1 MKGNQIPRIRIE
13 PSRMGTDGNGAAMLM
28 QAYGVTL
35 DEWQRLVIDCWL
47 GKDTAGQYT
56 VTSAGL
62 SVPRQNGKNCIV
74 EAREFYGLTVNGERI
89 LHTAHQV
96 RTAKKAFR
104 RLVNMFTDKAHPEI
118 IKAVKKIRYGIG
130 EESIELFN
138 GGMIEFTARSRQAAR
153 GYDGISLVVYDEAQE
168 LTNEQAE
175 AIMAVLSASA
185 TGTRQL
191 IYIGT
196 PPYIGCTGE
205 VFRRFREACI
215 VAAGRGEESKSS
227 WHEWGIAADA
237 VKDINASD
245 KRLWY
250 DANPALGYR
259 LTEEFT
265 VEEFKTLSAD
275 GFARERLGWWAKPA
289 EVESTLAIDAAIWD
303 RCKSDEEHPEGKTA
317 YGVKFTADGAEVV
330 LAGAVIPNVP
340 SSGARIGVPGF
351 DLSPAKPSA
360 PVVQGKARITLIA
373 IEPTGNGLQWL
384 ADWLNARYKQA
395 ACVVIDGRNGADVL
409 IEKLRPSGGGAWAL
423 KESIIKPTA
432 QNVTTAAG
440 MLLNDLNEQAV
451 TWFSKQDELRDSA
464 ITATKR
470 QISGGWGFG
479 GQTSAPVEACSL
491 ALWGCKT
498 SRRNPAKRMLIG

>member
-1 MKGNQIPRIRIE
+1 MKGQQQPRIKIE
-13 PSRMGTDGNGAAMLM
+13 PERTGTDGKGAAMLM

-47 GKDTAGQYT
+47 GKDAAGDYT
-56 VTSAGL
+56 VTSGGL

-104 RLVNMFTDKAHPEI
+104 RLANMFTDKSHPEI

-130 EESIELFN
+130 EESIELNN
-138 GGMIEFTARSRQAAR
+138 GGIIEFTARSRQAAR

-168 LTNEQAE
+168 LTDEQAE
-175 AIMAVLSASA
+175 AIMATLSASA

-205 VFRRFREACI
+205 VFRRFRQACI
-215 VAAGRGEESKSS
+215 LSAGKGEVLKSS
-227 WHEWGIAADA
+227 WHEWGIAADTLQEI
-237 VKDINASD
+237 DTED

-250 DANPALGYR
+250 EANPALGYR

-265 VEEFKTLSAD
+265 AEEFKTLSGD
-275 GFARERLGWWAKPA
+275 GFARERLGWWAKP
-289 EVESTLAIDAAIWD
+289 VEAVSELAIDAALWD
-303 RCKSDEEHPEGKTA
+303 SCRSDEEKPEGKTA

-330 LAGAVIPNVP
+330 LAGAIIPNGYGREMKFG
-340 SSGARIGVPGF
+340 GAYT
-351 DLSPAKPSA
+351 AKPSTK
-360 PVVQGKARITLIA
+360 PSFTGTKARITLLA

-384 ADWLNARYKQA
+384 ADWLNERYKQA

-409 IEKLRPSGGGAWAL
+409 IEKLKPTGGGAWVL
-423 KESIIKPTA
+423 KDSIIKPSA
-432 QNVTTAAG
+432 QNVVTAAN
-440 MLLNDLNEQAV
+440 MLVNDLHEGAI
-451 TWFSKQDELRDSA
+451 TWYSGQEELRDSA

-470 QISGGWGFG
+470 PISGGWGFG
-479 GQTSAPVEACSL
+479 GQTSAPIEAASL
-491 ALWGCKT
+491 ALWGCRTAK
-498 SRRNPAKRMLIG
+498 RNPSRQMRIG